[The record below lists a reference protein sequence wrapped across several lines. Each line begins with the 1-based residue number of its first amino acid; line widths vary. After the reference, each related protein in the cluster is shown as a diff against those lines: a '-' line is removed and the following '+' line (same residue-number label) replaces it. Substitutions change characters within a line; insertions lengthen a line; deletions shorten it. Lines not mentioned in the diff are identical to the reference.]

1 MSEVKVDSIGPR
13 VDNGTLTIGASG
25 DTVNIAGTAGT
36 GFPAG
41 TTLTGSTNNTVATVT
56 GANALAGEAN
66 LRFDGS
72 ELRVGSG
79 TTSAQANGDDVVIQ
93 GSANTGLTI
102 LSGND
107 DLASVYLGQN
117 GANNDCK
124 FEYDNDT
131 NALVVHTN
139 ATLAMTINGSGAM
152 TKPKQPCFFAYASSQ
167 SGIGSGTYDVIFAN
181 ERFDLGGNFATPSF
195 TAPVTGKYAFQMS
208 VLLVNLQ
215 AGGNASVY
223 FQVSNAEIRVWRQDT
238 DGDAGTYETAS
249 GAIVIDMDAND
260 TCKIQVNSS
269 VDNDYIIDGG
279 AYSTHFSGYLVA

>member
-1 MSEVKVDSIGPR
+1 MSEIKVDTIGPR

-66 LRFDGS
+66 LVFDGS
-72 ELRVGSG
+72 KLGIG
-79 TTSAQANGDDVVIQ
+79 TSTMTRTLNVTDTTASASTGIQ
-93 GSANTGLTI
+93 LI
-102 LSGND
+102 
-107 DLASVYLGQN
+107 
-117 GANNDCK
+117 GANNGTQFLNFGDT
-124 FEYDNDT
+124 DDT
-131 NALVVHTN
+131 NVAEINYDHGLNKMNFRTN
-139 ATLAMTINGSGAM
+139 DAYAMAIDTNGII
-152 TKPKQPCFFAYASSQ
+152 TKPLQPCFFAYASSQ